1 MTYILLSVVC
11 SVIVSVLLKLAP
23 RFRIDVRLAIAGGY
37 LVAALLCIT
46 LFDASLMPLW
56 QTASPAAW
64 GILVSLGILL
74 PGIFLVLAKSVDCVG
89 MVRTDA
95 AQRLSL
101 VLPLIA
107 AFTLFG
113 EALSWQKTAGILLG
127 LLAIACI
134 VTRTSQ
140 TTIRSATHNWVW
152 PAGVFAGLGAID
164 ILFKL
169 LAQLARVPF
178 TSVLLATF
186 LLAFV
191 LSLLYVGVLAYR
203 DQLAVT
209 RRQLWGP
216 LLLGC
221 FNFGNILFYVE
232 AHQQLSRD
240 PALVF
245 STMNIGVI
253 VLAAFI
259 GMVAF
264 KERLSRLNLAGVAM
278 AIAAVLVL
286 TGA

>member
-1 MTYILLSVVC
+1 M
-11 SVIVSVLLKLAP
+11 
-23 RFRIDVRLAIAGGY
+23 
-37 LVAALLCIT
+37 AALLCVA
-46 LFDASLMPLW
+46 LFDASLTPLW
-56 QTASPAAW
+56 QSTSVAAW
-64 GILVSLGILL
+64 SILVSLGILL

-113 EALSWQKTAGILLG
+113 EALTWQKFGGILLG
-127 LLAIACI
+127 LVAIACI
-134 VTRTSQ
+134 VARKSRVITPAASN
-140 TTIRSATHNWVW
+140 NWVW
-152 PAGVFAGLGAID
+152 PLGVFVGLGAID

-169 LAQLARVPF
+169 LAQLGRVPF

-186 LLAFV
+186 LLAFL
-191 LSLLYVGVLAYR
+191 LSLLYIGFLTYHK
-203 DQLAVT
+203 QLEFN
-209 RRQLWGP
+209 RRQLLGP

-232 AHQQLSRD
+232 AHKQLSSD

-253 VLAAFI
+253 VVAAFI
-259 GMVAF
+259 GLAVF
-264 KERLSRLNLAGVAM
+264 KEQLSRLNLAGVIM
-278 AIAAVLVL
+278 AIAAVLFL